1 MLCKKRSDQK
11 LCQRCEREVR
21 DLEKKSNLK
30 VFICL
35 HLLLF
40 LYSLESVCSKMAAKQ
55 EMFSFQFFLFYGLVL
70 FLLFFYALAWQRVLK
85 YLPLTVAYAN
95 KGITIVWGIIWGAV
109 LFHETISLTT
119 IIGGI
124 IILAGIYL
132 VVTNNEH

>member
-1 MLCKKRSDQK
+1 M
-11 LCQRCEREVR
+11 
-21 DLEKKSNLK
+21 EKKSNLK
-30 VFICL
+30 VFMFL

-40 LYSLESVCSKMAAKQ
+40 MYSLESVCSKMAAQQ
-55 EMFSFQFFLFYGLVL
+55 ELFSFKFFLFYGLVL

-95 KGITIVWGIIWGAV
+95 KGITIVWGVIWGAI
-109 LFHETISLTT
+109 LFHETITLKT

-124 IILAGIYL
+124 IILAGIYM